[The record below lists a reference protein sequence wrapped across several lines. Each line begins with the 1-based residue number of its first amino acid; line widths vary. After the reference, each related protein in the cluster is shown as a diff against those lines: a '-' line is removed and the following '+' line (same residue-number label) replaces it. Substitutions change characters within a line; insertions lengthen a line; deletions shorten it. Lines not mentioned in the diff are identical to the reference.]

1 MVPTD
6 VTSRADVERL
16 RDRAIEAF
24 GHVDVWVNNA
34 GRGITRPV
42 LELTDEEFDLMMTVN
57 VKSALYGM
65 QAIAPHFI
73 ARGRGQI
80 VNVSSFLSRV
90 PFATFRSGYNAAKAA
105 LNALTAN
112 ARVDLARAHPGIHVT
127 LVMPGLVRTEFQ
139 RNALGGSPP
148 IPAAAEAQSVE
159 DAAAAIVDAIAHPV
173 AEIYTNPRQAA
184 SGAELFPGRRRLR
197 AGRRRERMTQM
208 FELTHRGRV
217 AVLRM
222 THGKANAMDLE
233 FCRGLMAQVDAC
245 MQSTAGAAGDHRP
258 GPDVFGRGRSAAAG
272 GRRCRLRARVPAGDE
287 PRVRDALRVPE
298 AAGGRRSTATR
309 SPAAA

>member
-1 MVPTD
+1 MPITKHIVITGASSGIGAELARQLGAAGHRVALAARRERELLDMAARLGGSAIVVPTD
-6 VTSRADVERL
+6 VTRRNEVERL

-42 LELTDEEFDLMMTVN
+42 LELTDEELDLMMAVN

-80 VNVSSFLSRV
+80 VNVSSVLSPV
-90 PFATFRSGYNAAKAA
+90 PVATFRSAYNAAKAA

-112 ARVDLARAHPGIHVT
+112 ARVDLARDHPGIQVT
-127 LVMPGLVRTEFQ
+127 LVMPGLVRTDFQ

-148 IPAAAEAQSVE
+148 IPAATESQSVE
-159 DAAAAIVDAIAHPV
+159 DAVAAIVEAIEHPA

-184 SGAELFPGRRRLR
+184 VVQNYF
-197 AGRRRERMTQM
+197 Q
-208 FELTHRGRV
+208 
-217 AVLRM
+217 
-222 THGKANAMDLE
+222 
-233 FCRGLMAQVDAC
+233 
-245 MQSTAGAAGDHRP
+245 
-258 GPDVFGRGRSAAAG
+258 DV
-272 GRRCRLRARVPAGDE
+272 
-287 PRVRDALRVPE
+287 
-298 AAGGRRSTATR
+298 
-309 SPAAA
+309 